1 MHCIRCGSEA
11 TRNDG
16 QTRLGGQRWRC
27 NGSGRCF
34 TARSPRACLHHAFPD
49 EVIAVAV
56 RHSVR
61 YRLSSADVVA
71 WFAQRGLVVAPST
84 VYRWVHRFVPLFGQA
99 ARVHRRPVGATWRVD
114 AWDVRVH
121 GRWTYVERAINEDG
135 QVVAAYFSER
145 RNAKAAHT
153 FFQDA
158 IEETGVT
165 PARVTTDTAPWYPP
179 ARRTA
184 VPPPSSVPRRTS
196 TMAWSAT
203 RDI

>member
-1 MHCIRCGSEA
+1 
-11 TRNDG
+11 
-16 QTRLGGQRWRC
+16 
-27 NGSGRCF
+27 
-34 TARSPRACLHHAFPD
+34 LHHAFPD
-49 EVIAVAV
+49 EVIALAV

-71 WFAQRGLVVAPST
+71 WFAQRGLVVDPST

-99 ARVHRRPVGATWRVD
+99 ARAHRRPVGATWRVD

-145 RNAKAAHT
+145 RHAKAVHT

-165 PARVTTDTAPWYPP
+165 QRG
-179 ARRTA
+179 
-184 VPPPSSVPRRTS
+184 
-196 TMAWSAT
+196 
-203 RDI
+203 